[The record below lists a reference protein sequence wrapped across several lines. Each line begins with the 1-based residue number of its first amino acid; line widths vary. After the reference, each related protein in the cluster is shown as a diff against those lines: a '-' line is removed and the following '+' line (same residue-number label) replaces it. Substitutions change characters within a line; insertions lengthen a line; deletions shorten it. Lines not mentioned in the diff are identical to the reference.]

1 MRCPKCQTQVEAT
14 DRFCLSCGAA
24 LTRPAEVRL
33 EAAARP
39 SLTCRRCGVQL
50 REKDVFCG
58 SCGTPALTEAPAR
71 PGSSRA
77 EPPPSTAKQTPATSP
92 AKEGRL
98 PRLTIFLSYLNIV
111 LCAIVMTYAYLLLVT
126 ARANYES
133 PYFPLRVARYAML
146 ALTAGLF
153 LFGLRLWPV
162 KNPVARRHARII
174 FVLSLLIIGA
184 GLVLFV

>member
-1 MRCPKCQTQVEAT
+1 MHCPMCQTQVEAT

-24 LTRPAEVRL
+24 LNRLAQVRL
-33 EAAARP
+33 EADARP
-39 SLTCRRCGVQL
+39 SLKCRRCGAQL

-58 SCGTPALTEAPAR
+58 SCGTPALAEAPAR
-71 PGSSRA
+71 PGSSPA
-77 EPPPSTAKQTPATSP
+77 EPSPSIAKQAAETSP
-92 AKEGRL
+92 AKEDRL

-126 ARANYES
+126 AKANFES
-133 PYFPLRVARYAML
+133 PFFPLRVARYAML

-153 LFGLRLWPV
+153 LFGLRLWPA

-174 FVLSLLIIGA
+174 FILSLLIIGA
-184 GLVLFV
+184 GLVFFV